1 MEQVLKNIV
10 DDRKQVETRIAP
22 SMIVMLD
29 SILKYDREDTMNVT
43 EAIKTRRSIRAFKP
57 DSVPNKVLQELLDIG
72 RWAPSGGNVQ
82 PWYFEVLAGEPL
94 AKVKARLEEKAKT
107 WDGHEYVNTNPDMP
121 RTGPY
126 SKLLMPRWKSF
137 KTLTDAI
144 RYPPGTK
151 DMEAKQL
158 EYRKKTLRFFDA
170 PSAIIVCSD
179 DRGSS
184 AIVSIGAVTQ
194 TICLAAL
201 TYGLGTC
208 IMGIPVL
215 WPDIFREVLNI
226 AKDRAIITSIAIGY
240 PDLDAPLNQ
249 FPRPRE
255 PLANLVEWHGF

>member
-1 MEQVLKNIV
+1 
-10 DDRKQVETRIAP
+10 
-22 SMIVMLD
+22 MILMLD
-29 SILKYDREDTMNVT
+29 SILKYDQEDTMDVI

-57 DSVPNKVLQELLDIG
+57 DSVPTKVLQELLDIG

-94 AKVKARLEEKAKT
+94 AKVKARLEEKVKT
-107 WDGHEYVNTNPDMP
+107 WAGHEYVNTNPDMP

-144 RYPPGTK
+144 RYPPDTK

-194 TICLAAL
+194 TICLVAL

-215 WPDIFREVLNI
+215 WPEIFRELLNI
-226 AKDRAIITSIAIGY
+226 PKDRAIVTSIAIGY
-240 PDLDAPLNQ
+240 PDPEAPINT

-255 PLANLVEWHGF
+255 PLADLVEWHGL